1 MSAKYHQEI
10 HNCLLHTVVSYFFC
24 SKGFESIISNLYKS
38 FALECIVASFFLFV
52 IDLEIVIDFSKLLD
66 KKWKKKTELVI
77 ISKN

>member
-1 MSAKYHQEI
+1 MY
-10 HNCLLHTVVSYFFC
+10 
-24 SKGFESIISNLYKS
+24 LYIS

-66 KKWKKKTELVI
+66 KKWKKKTELVL